1 MLVGYARVST
11 QDQHLE
17 LQRDALEKAG
27 CEKFFSDIASGTK
40 TERDGLEQA
49 LEFVRPG
56 DTLVVWKLDR
66 LGRSLKDLIEKI
78 NGLQARG
85 IGFKSLQES
94 IDTLTTGQKSNHII
108 QHESVR

>member
-27 CEKFFSDIASGTK
+27 CDKFSSDIASGAK
-40 TERDGLEQA
+40 TERDGLAQF
-49 LEFVRPG
+49 LEFVRSG

-78 NGLQARG
+78 NGLQTRG
-85 IGFKSLQES
+85 IGFRSLQES
-94 IDTLTTGQKSNHII
+94 IDTTTANGVLFFHIFGAI
-108 QHESVR
+108 A